1 MQITTEQR
9 SNGAARIS
17 VAGPFADSAG
27 VEALRSAVSRAAEE
41 KRRGVI
47 LDLEGVSFLSS
58 IAVGEIVRSHL
69 SLHRHGRPLVVCG
82 LNERVYTIL
91 KVTKVHLILRLAQSL
106 DEADRVIA
114 GA

>member
-1 MQITTEQR
+1 MQISTEQR
-9 SNGAARIS
+9 QTGAVRIS
-17 VAGPFADSAG
+17 VTGAFADSAG
-27 VEALRSAVSRAAEE
+27 VEALRGAVNRAAEE

-91 KVTKVHLILRLAQSL
+91 KVTKLNLILRFAQTL